1 MKTLLIVLLV
11 AGAFT
16 ALAQSTPVATNAPL
30 VVATTTNAPS
40 TLTATDAATE
50 AAARE
55 ASRTLTV
62 PKTATQIKLERA
74 TMGGAAV
81 QAFKSKKPWNL
92 INPFAPLSAGDGTNN
107 LVPNSA
113 GGPPGLSIWSCS
125 K

>member
-1 MKTLLIVLLV
+1 MRTLLIVLLV

-16 ALAQSTPVATNAPL
+16 ALAQSPPVATNAPL
-30 VVATTTNAPS
+30 VVATTNAPS

-55 ASRTLTV
+55 ANRTLTV

-113 GGPPGLSIWSCS
+113 GGAPGLNIWSCS